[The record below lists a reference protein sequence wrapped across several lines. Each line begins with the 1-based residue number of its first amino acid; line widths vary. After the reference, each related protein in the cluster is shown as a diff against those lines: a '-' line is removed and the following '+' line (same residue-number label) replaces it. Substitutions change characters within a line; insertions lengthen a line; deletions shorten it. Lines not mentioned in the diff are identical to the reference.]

1 MMTPRGRWVVQGAA
15 MLVVA
20 IGLFVVFPHAFAFV
34 EAAALSAMRLW
45 WLILLLVLALW
56 LIWGFGRGA

>member
-1 MMTPRGRWVVQGAA
+1 

>member
-1 MMTPRGRWVVQGAA
+1 MMTPRGRWVAQGAV

-20 IGLFVVFPHAFAFV
+20 IGLFVAFPHAFAFV
-34 EAAALSAMRLW
+34 ESAALNVMRLW
-45 WLILLLVLALW
+45 WLVLLLVLAIW